1 MPVAEKPS
9 RQKLEVLK
17 TNVLH
22 VRGIIFY
29 VCYFFIQKFTAN
41 S

>member
-1 MPVAEKPS
+1 MPVAEKS
-9 RQKLEVLK
+9 IRQKLEVLK

-22 VRGIIFY
+22 VRGIIVY
-29 VCYFFIQKFTAN
+29 VRFFIQKVTAD

>member
-9 RQKLEVLK
+9 RQKLEFLK

-22 VRGIIFY
+22 FRGIIVY
-29 VCYFFIQKFTAN
+29 VCYFFIQKVTAG